1 MCGSATRGGR
11 RWPGTQVVEIR
22 RDPGTVEM
30 AAAEKGRQ
38 QGSPWVDGGA
48 GSGGRS
54 RRAHVKSRDVGRT
67 SRGSYEVIRG
77 WAQRGAQSAHTERQ
91 PLLPRPPRCPG
102 SAPAFQGSSPSVP
115 FPELSRQLPCLSAVL
130 CAGPRGT
137 HHGAPEPSWDGTHS
151 EEGDWLMEG
160 GCGDASRCLGLLI
173 CKVRVTSAPALR
185 GLWVS
190 DLRTVPGPEKAG
202 GNGCQLPWPPGGDP
216 AVTGLRGED
225 PARDKLQGLGL
236 GQTWAPPQRPDN
248 PGAPRSPS
256 LYRRRPAESSSL
268 RRPRLHAP
276 RPSAEVTELKPGRS
290 EVEEGG
296 LRRRGDGSGIGEML
310 RCTPG
315 RCRRGPGATEL
326 GPPDAGRGGG
336 GASP

>member
-30 AAAEKGRQ
+30 AAAEKRRQ

-67 SRGSYEVIRG
+67 SRGGYEVIRG
-77 WAQRGAQSAHTERQ
+77 WGQRGAQSAHTERQ
-91 PLLPRPPRCPG
+91 PLSPRPPRCPW

-137 HHGAPEPSWDGTHS
+137 HHGAPEPSWDGAHS

-202 GNGCQLPWPPGGDP
+202 GNGCQLPWPPGGEH
-216 AVTGLRGED
+216 GLLCFLD
-225 PARDKLQGLGL
+225 LGDA
-236 GQTWAPPQRPDN
+236 W
-248 PGAPRSPS
+248 
-256 LYRRRPAESSSL
+256 
-268 RRPRLHAP
+268 
-276 RPSAEVTELKPGRS
+276 
-290 EVEEGG
+290 
-296 LRRRGDGSGIGEML
+296 DG
-310 RCTPG
+310 P
-315 RCRRGPGATEL
+315 RGPCCH
-326 GPPDAGRGGG
+326 GPPRGGPCRGQAAGPRARADVGSAPAAGQPG
-336 GASP
+336 GASQPESVPSAASGVKLPETSTSPRSATLCRGD